1 MVKNQPVMTA
11 QTEICFLKKTK
22 NKQTVKYIL
31 NNYLTGIKIPTDT
44 FTVTVTGVCICK
56 NQRLHKQ
63 NELTNH
69 FLVSSCSVKD
79 ECAAISNYRSER

>member
-1 MVKNQPVMTA
+1 MTA
-11 QTEICFLKKTK
+11 QTEICFLKKASK
-22 NKQTVKYIL
+22 IHFEQL
-31 NNYLTGIKIPTDT
+31 MLYLTGIKIPTDT

-79 ECAAISNYRSER
+79 ECAVISNYRSER